1 MPRYVPKKVDS
12 KRKMIQD
19 RVKLFKFMQD
29 EGLDLKVEEMNRSQD
44 PATGS
49 QGKKAHEQTQ
59 STDSQALTRFTHQ
72 VDQSRK
78 LKSIAKRT
86 DVFNTLKDMPE
97 EFNIITG
104 SGGWK
109 NEVIETGGPVYLF
122 PCLQLSYFGI
132 NDDLDFL
139 KHILPKFDSLS
150 LASAYMN
157 FPQELLASLKQ
168 VKDLSLLSASPYVR
182 GI

>member
-1 MPRYVPKKVDS
+1 MPRYMPKKMDS
-12 KRKMIQD
+12 RRKVIED
-19 RVKLFKFMQD
+19 RVKLFKFMQN
-29 EGLDLKVEEMNRSQD
+29 EGLDLDVGKMNESQEPSMAGNKTDEKNQGAEE
-44 PATGS
+44 
-49 QGKKAHEQTQ
+49 
-59 STDSQALTRFTHQ
+59 QALTRFTHQ
-72 VDQSRK
+72 VDQTRK
-78 LKSIAKRT
+78 LKSVAKRT

-122 PCLQLSYFGI
+122 PCLQLSYFGM

-139 KHILPKFDSLS
+139 NHILPKFDSLS

-157 FPQELLASLKQ
+157 FPQTLIESLKQ
-168 VKDLSLLSASPYVR
+168 VKDLSLLSASPYV
-182 GI
+182 ITI

>member
-1 MPRYVPKKVDS
+1 
-12 KRKMIQD
+12 
-19 RVKLFKFMQD
+19 MQN
-29 EGLDLKVEEMNRSQD
+29 EGLDLDEKNQGAEE
-44 PATGS
+44 
-49 QGKKAHEQTQ
+49 
-59 STDSQALTRFTHQ
+59 QALTRFTHQ

-78 LKSIAKRT
+78 LKSVAKRT

-122 PCLQLSYFGI
+122 PCLQLSYFGM

-139 KHILPKFDSLS
+139 NHILPKFDSLS

-157 FPQELLASLKQ
+157 FPQTLIESLKQ
-168 VKDLSLLSASPYVR
+168 VKDLSLLSASPYV
-182 GI
+182 ITI